1 MTASLTSDSFSGL
14 ACACTGHGC
23 CGKDG
28 HGRSGHRLR
37 LLYIATFSRGQVMLE
52 GNIGVGQTTL
62 LRAIGRTL
70 GGGCER
76 IEGTIDLMPS
86 DLVYHTF
93 VDENG
98 NPQVAPGPLL
108 QHGGALATF
117 F

>member
-14 ACACTGHGC
+14 ACACAGHGC

-28 HGRSGHRLR
+28 YGRSGQASIALHRDVQPR
-37 LLYIATFSRGQVMLE
+37 SGHARGQHRRGE
-52 GNIGVGQTTL
+52 KTTL
-62 LRAIGRTL
+62 LHAVARTL

-98 NPQVAPGPLL
+98 KPQVALGPLL
-108 QHGGALATF
+108 KHGEALATF